1 VLSLVKKG
9 AVSTQMSTG
18 PTGPTGPTEEV
29 VDFASTIAAM
39 FPNADTVTPNIP
51 APAVIDIS
59 ELLGSHAA
67 VQAQETTDRATLSV
81 LLNETRETL
90 RPQLFEWAAKGF
102 PTIYVIQQ
110 FTVSPPTICSDGV
123 ARSVYDYV
131 VYLLGQ
137 DMGTI
142 IAAIQ
147 TLCVGIQI
155 SYSFSGNTLRIHA
168 NKA

>member
-1 VLSLVKKG
+1 
-9 AVSTQMSTG
+9 MSTG
-18 PTGPTGPTEEV
+18 PTGPDEV
-29 VDFASTIAAM
+29 VDFASTLAAM
-39 FPNADTVTPNIP
+39 FPNAASVTPSVP
-51 APAVIDIS
+51 TPTVIDIS
-59 ELLGSHAA
+59 ELLASHAV
-67 VQAQETTDRATLSV
+67 VQAQEVTDRSTLSV

-102 PTIYVIQQ
+102 PSIYVIQQ
-110 FTVSPPTICSDGV
+110 FTVTPPSICSDGV

-137 DMGTI
+137 EMGPT

-147 TLCVGIQI
+147 AVCAGIQI

-168 NKA
+168 SKA